1 VSPKERDPGR
11 NLERDCFDAEVAAC
25 RPSGRDGFLLTARLA
40 RPLARPLEGGHFF
53 MLRTGGA
60 DFPFLNRPFSVHD
73 VRENPVGGPELDFLF
88 KSIGRGT
95 GCMARAR
102 RGDPL
107 RLIGPLGRPF
117 PSPRHG
123 ETTLLVAGG
132 VGLPPLFLHLRRRQQ
147 RPAEEG
153 GAGAGGP
160 VILLYG
166 ARSKDQLFELAAAE
180 KLGVPVKTA
189 TEDGSLGLHGR
200 VDRLLDQTLVGLGET
215 PVRILTCGPDPMMA
229 AVAAL
234 ARSRKVPCLV
244 SLETLMACGF
254 GVCNACAVPI
264 DDGKG
269 GVARFARACIDGP
282 VVDGAE
288 VLWHAAAH

>member
-1 VSPKERDPGR
+1 M
-11 NLERDCFDAEVAAC
+11 
-25 RPSGRDGFLLTARLA
+25 LTVRLA

-53 MLRTGGA
+53 MLRTAGA

-73 VRENPVGGPELDFLF
+73 VRDHAGSAGGESAGRAGPELDFVF
-88 KSIGRGT
+88 KSVGRGT

-102 RGDPL
+102 PGDPV
-107 RLIGPLGRPF
+107 RLIGPLGQPF
-117 PSPRHG
+117 PPARAG

-132 VGLPPLFLHLRRRQQ
+132 VGLPPLFLYLRRRQPSG
-147 RPAEEG
+147 RPA
-153 GAGAGGP
+153 GAVARDDNSP
-160 VILLYG
+160 VLLLYG

-180 KLGVPVKTA
+180 KLGVPVRTA
-189 TEDGSLGLHGR
+189 TEDGSHGLHGR
-200 VDRLLDQTLVGLGET
+200 VDRLLAETLDSLRGA
-215 PVRILTCGPDPMMA
+215 PARILTCGPDPMMA

-234 ARSRKVPCLV
+234 ARSRRVPCLV

-282 VVDGAE
+282 VVDGAQ
-288 VLWHAAAH
+288 VLWHAGAR

>member
-1 VSPKERDPGR
+1 MTTAEQDLFP
-11 NLERDCFDAEVAAC
+11 AEVVAC
-25 RPSGRDGFLLTARLA
+25 RPIGRDDFMLTVRLA

-53 MLRTGGA
+53 MLRTAGS

-73 VRENPVGGPELDFLF
+73 VRDHAGGAGGGSSGATGPELDFVF
-88 KSIGRGT
+88 KSVGRGT

-102 RGDPL
+102 PGDAV
-107 RLIGPLGRPF
+107 RLIGPLGQPF
-117 PSPRHG
+117 PAPRAG

-132 VGLPPLFLHLRRRQQ
+132 VGLPPLFLYLRRRQQ
-147 RPAEEG
+147 MRRGENEPAQ
-153 GAGAGGP
+153 
-160 VILLYG
+160 LLYG
-166 ARSKDQLFELAAAE
+166 ARMKDQLFELAAAE
-180 KLGVPVKTA
+180 KLGVPVRTA

-200 VDRLLDQTLVGLGET
+200 VDRLLAETLDTLRGQ

-234 ARSRKVPCLV
+234 ARSRRVPCLV

-269 GVARFARACIDGP
+269 AIARFARACIDGP
-282 VVDGAE
+282 VVDGAQ